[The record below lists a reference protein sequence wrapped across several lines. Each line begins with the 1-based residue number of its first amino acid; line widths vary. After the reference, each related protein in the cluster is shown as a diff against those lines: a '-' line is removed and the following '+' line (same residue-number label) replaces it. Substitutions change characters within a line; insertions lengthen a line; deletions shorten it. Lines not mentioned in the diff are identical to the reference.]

1 MRVGAVPVVVPLTKV
16 YAPAPGCAPNVLVRN
31 VLDPDTFAVEPAE
44 ILTLSWLAPL
54 KSNSRIDVDWKLT
67 LLLNV
72 AVPRAP
78 ERPGR
83 EVPSKLMVG
92 VEAPE
97 PATLMALPEK
107 TSEAPSP
114 RLVVAN
120 PVIDTLPPLLSTFPL
135 KLAVE
140 LPAGPDTEMFEP
152 AFKLPNRVVPA
163 LVAVSAMVLVDPVA
177 VAFTGPPVV
186 SSSTGE
192 PVEPTLPAVPTKTL
206 EPLGAQAHVDAAEP
220 VMLGALSASDAV
232 DRVVPT
238 SVPRA
243 EMAPSETAVE
253 LVTAKRPGASPRSEA
268 NSFAALVK
276 TTLPSVRKYPS
287 FA

>member
-1 MRVGAVPVVVPLTKV
+1 ML
-16 YAPAPGCAPNVLVRN
+16 VLN
-31 VLDPDTFAVEPAE
+31 VLDPDTSAVEPAE

-54 KSNSRIDVDWKLT
+54 KSNSRTDADWKLT

-72 AVPRAP
+72 AVPMAP
-78 ERPGR
+78 VRPGR
-83 EVPSKLMVG
+83 KVPSRLMVG
-92 VEAPE
+92 VEDPE

-107 TSEAPSP
+107 TSEVPSP
-114 RLVVAN
+114 RLVIAN

-163 LVAVSAMVLVDPVA
+163 LVAVSAWCLSTPLPLHLPV
-177 VAFTGPPVV
+177 PVV

-206 EPLGAQAHVDAAEP
+206 EPWVRKHVDAAEP

-243 EMAPSETAVE
+243 EMAPSEKAVE
-253 LVTAKRPGASPRSEA
+253 LVTAKRPGASPA
-268 NSFAALVK
+268 
-276 TTLPSVRKYPS
+276 VRRIRLRHWLKPR
-287 FA
+287 FHP